1 MTDPRVSFPAGD
13 ILNRI
18 EAKIDRIDERTR
30 LLELGAA
37 TRAAVDAADAAAA
50 RAKASVRRSRFAIWT
65 AIIALVTAAAAV
77 GTLFAH

>member
-1 MTDPRVSFPAGD
+1 MTDPRVSFAVGD

-37 TRAAVDAADAAAA
+37 TSAAVEAAVA
-50 RAKASVRRSRFAIWT
+50 RAKASARRSRLAVWT
-65 AIIALVTAAAAV
+65 AIIALITAAAAV